1 MFNQFLYFL
10 LFFVLLTVTI
20 FPFTNVLSANDDGFL
35 RVNPEDYGEE
45 SKVSNQLQKENN
57 TSHQN
62 ALPTP
67 SPPKETTTV
76 KKHPF
81 NIAVTATWGCS
92 EDTKKNTEY
101 SKKIPELVIS
111 AGDAIF

>member
-1 MFNQFLYFL
+1 M
-10 LFFVLLTVTI
+10 TI
-20 FPFTNVLSANDDGFL
+20 FPFTNVLSANDDWFL

-76 KKHPF
+76 KNHPF
-81 NIAVTATWGCS
+81 NIAVTA
-92 EDTKKNTEY
+92 
-101 SKKIPELVIS
+101 
-111 AGDAIF
+111 A